1 MRIAPVLSVL
11 LVTALSQPVLAAS
24 GEREAQA
31 SPGTSG
37 GTVAP
42 TAGGGAAQG
51 ATLPTGDRQPPASS
65 TQPRSGQSS
74 PSRQAQPD
82 ARAPAQGSG
91 STAQGDAATQSQGG
105 GTSGQGGEKSAN
117 QYAPDNT
124 GRNRDHDR
132 RIEAEDQSNN
142 AADVEAVARIRRAL
156 TDDASL
162 SLHAHNVKII
172 IEGGRVTLR
181 GPVKGEAE
189 KRKVE
194 SIVRRAAG
202 NRQVVNELEAT
213 GR

>member
-1 MRIAPVLSVL
+1 MRIAPALSVL
-11 LVTALSQPVLAAS
+11 LVAALAQPVLAAT

-31 SPGTSG
+31 HPGA
-37 GTVAP
+37 AP
-42 TAGGGAAQG
+42 AAGGGTAHG
-51 ATLPTGDRQPPASS
+51 PNLPNDS
-65 TQPRSGQSS
+65 TQPPPRPVPRSGPSSS
-74 PSRQAQPD
+74 PSRPSQEATG
-82 ARAPAQGSG
+82 ASAAGGS
-91 STAQGDAATQSQGG
+91 AV
-105 GTSGQGGEKSAN
+105 QGGEKSAN

-132 RIEAEDQSNN
+132 RPEAEDQSNN

-202 NRQVVNELEAT
+202 GRQVVNQLEAT